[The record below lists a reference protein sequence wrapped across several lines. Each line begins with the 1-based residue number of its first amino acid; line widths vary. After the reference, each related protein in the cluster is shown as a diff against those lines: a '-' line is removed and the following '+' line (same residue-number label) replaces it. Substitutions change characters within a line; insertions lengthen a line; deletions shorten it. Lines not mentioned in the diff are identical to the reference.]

1 MPDDSAAKTKVGSL
15 VARSRVWADVPP
27 SAQHLAR
34 AHQWVVSS
42 HIRREMPCA
51 KSAMRK
57 RHAVKL
63 RCKCDR
69 ERARRHTNQTR
80 HARAHTHTR
89 HGEGEAEELPYPSL
103 QIFDVFAHAASAY
116 TFSKVITMVPFL
128 HSKFSWALTLSICC
142 TKKKG
147 TL

>member
-15 VARSRVWADVPP
+15 VARSTGNWADVPP

-63 RCKCDR
+63 RCKRDR
-69 ERARRHTNQTR
+69 ESETTHKPDTT
-80 HARAHTHTR
+80 RAHTHTR

-128 HSKFSWALTLSICC
+128 HSKFSWALTLPICC